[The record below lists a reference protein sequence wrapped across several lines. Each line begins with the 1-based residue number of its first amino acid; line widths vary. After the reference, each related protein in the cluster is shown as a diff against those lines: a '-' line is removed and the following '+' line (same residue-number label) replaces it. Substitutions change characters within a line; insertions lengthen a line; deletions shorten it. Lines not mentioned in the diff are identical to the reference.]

1 MERVFYLLLAK
12 LKTKKTMQNLK
23 EFKLIDGVF
32 TPAEATQVL
41 TALLNYKVDYHNRE
55 DFSNHIRFN
64 KDPEHSTSR
73 IEQLVQSKK
82 DLDTFLDQLNEQNLQ
97 LKIDGTITITVE

>member
-1 MERVFYLLLAK
+1 
-12 LKTKKTMQNLK
+12 MQNLK

-32 TPAEATQVL
+32 TSAEATQVL